1 MEIREKEPFWRNF
14 KIYQVWRFT
23 VLNFKILQG
32 VIHSKRLFKFVI
44 KYKVSYVVKG
54 NGYPPTIVNTAK
66 PPQTGDRVQLG
77 RNKFEVIEVLQLM
90 PPRGEFCF
98 LQASCKLVDDS

>member
-1 MEIREKEPFWRNF
+1 MGIKEKEPFWRDF
-14 KIYQVWRFT
+14 RFYQVWRFT
-23 VLNFKILQG
+23 VLNFKLLLG

-44 KYKVSYVVKG
+44 KYKVSYVVKEG
-54 NGYPPTIVNTAK
+54 EHPPTIVNTPK

-77 RNKFEVIEVLQLM
+77 RNTFEVMDVLQLM

-98 LQASCKLVDDS
+98 LQANCKLVDDS

>member
-1 MEIREKEPFWRNF
+1 MEIEEKGSFWRDF

-54 NGYPPTIVNTAK
+54 NEYPPTIVNTAK

>member
-1 MEIREKEPFWRNF
+1 MEIKEKAPFWKNF
-14 KIYQVWRFT
+14 KIYQAWRFT
-23 VLNFKILQG
+23 ALNFKILQG

-44 KYKVSYVVKG
+44 KYKVSYVVKDSEH
-54 NGYPPTIVNTAK
+54 PPTIVNTSK

-77 RNKFEVIEVLQLM
+77 RKKFEVVEVLQLM

-98 LQASCKLVDDS
+98 LQANCKSVDIS